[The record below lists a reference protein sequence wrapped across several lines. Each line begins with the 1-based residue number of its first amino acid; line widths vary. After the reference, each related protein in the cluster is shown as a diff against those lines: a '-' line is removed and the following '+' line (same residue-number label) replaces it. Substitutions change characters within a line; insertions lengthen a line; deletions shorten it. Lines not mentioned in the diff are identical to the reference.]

1 MSRPPIR
8 PRPRARRLAALLGL
22 LAALAVLATAS
33 VAQAKPRVVALTPF
47 TANTL
52 ANLDVRPL
60 AIGQTVGGSERISGK
75 LKGVP
80 RLALSH
86 PNGPSL
92 ELVAVLN
99 PKLVLSAPVW
109 RRGNQAI
116 GNLGIRVVELDPRR
130 VADVPTATERIGAL
144 VAKPRTAA
152 ALAADQRAHVAYA
165 RAQAK
170 RHPRVLLVL
179 GVGRASYAFMPNS
192 WGGDVVTQ
200 AGGRLLTGGLSAS
213 EGYARISDEFV
224 IQQNPDVIIAVPHG
238 NANDIPRL
246 TSYLRSNPAWRT
258 TKAARNGRVYVS
270 TDNSLLQA
278 WTSPAQTIGDVQRQ
292 YLRNR

>member
-1 MSRPPIR
+1 MSRAPFR
-8 PRPRARRLAALLGL
+8 LRLRRRRLAALLGL

-33 VAQAKPRVVALTPF
+33 AAQAKPRVVALTPF

-60 AIGQTVGGSERISGK
+60 AVGQTVGGSERISRK
-75 LKGVP
+75 LQGVP

-144 VAKPRTAA
+144 VSKPRTAA

-192 WGGDVVTQ
+192 WGGDVIAQ

-213 EGYARISDEFV
+213 DGYARISDEFV
-224 IQQNPDVIIAVPHG
+224 VQQNPDVIIAVPHG
-238 NANDIPRL
+238 NASDIPRL

-292 YLRNR
+292 YLHNR

>member
-1 MSRPPIR
+1 MSRAPIR
-8 PRPRARRLAALLGL
+8 PRRARLAALLVAI
-22 LAALAVLATAS
+22 AAIAVLAAAS

-60 AIGQTVGGSERISGK
+60 AVGQTIGGSERISRK
-75 LKGVP
+75 LQGVP

-92 ELVAVLN
+92 ELLAVLY

-109 RRGNQAI
+109 RRGNLAI
-116 GNLGIRVVELDPRR
+116 DNLGIRVVELDPRR
-130 VADVPTATERIGAL
+130 VSDVPTATERIGAL
-144 VAKPRTAA
+144 VSKPRTAA
-152 ALAADQRAHVAYA
+152 GLAADQRAHIAYT

-170 RHPRVLLVL
+170 RHPRVLMVL

-192 WGGDVVTQ
+192 WGGDVITQ
-200 AGGRLLTGGLSAS
+200 AGGRLITGGLSAS
-213 EGYARISDEFV
+213 DGYARISDEFV

-238 NANDIPRL
+238 NPKDIPRL
-246 TSYLRSNPAWRT
+246 TSYLRSNPAWSS
-258 TKAARNGRVYVS
+258 TKAARRGRVYVS

-278 WTSPAQTIGDVQRQ
+278 WTSPAQTMGDVQRQ